1 MKKAVLFAVA
11 ASLLLSSVAFAF
23 EGSKS
28 TSDKGSYTEQMAKK
42 KTKKPT
48 KSTPAS

>member
-1 MKKAVLFAVA
+1 MKKAVIFAVA
-11 ASLLLSSVAFAF
+11 SCLLFSSVAFAF

-42 KTKKPT
+42 AKKTKKAA
-48 KSTPAS
+48 PAN